1 MAPYSSTGALS
12 VMALEAK
19 QEVPK
24 LEQPKKVIKTEHKGY
39 FETKV
44 RWENVISITLLHILS
59 VYVLITF
66 PYLQKFGSFL
76 FGIHQNTIFC

>member
-12 VMALEAK
+12 VIALEAK

-24 LEQPKKVIKTEHKGY
+24 LEQPKKELETEHRGY
-39 FETKV
+39 FKTKI

-59 VYVLITF
+59 AYVLVTF
-66 PYLQKFGSFL
+66 PYLQKLRSFFFGKHIYL
-76 FGIHQNTIFC
+76 